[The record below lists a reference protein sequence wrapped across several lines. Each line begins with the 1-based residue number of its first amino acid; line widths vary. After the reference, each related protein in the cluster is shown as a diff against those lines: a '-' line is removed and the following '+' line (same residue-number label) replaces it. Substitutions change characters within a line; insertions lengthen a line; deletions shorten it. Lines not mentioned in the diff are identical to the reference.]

1 MFSFRPDAESTHVGF
16 VPTPL
21 FALPASDLLEAT
33 DGSVPPVIEEP
44 MAEPEVAPAPAPAPT
59 AEEIAALEQ
68 AAFERGIESARA
80 EQQAL
85 KSTCEAMD
93 EAIAAWRATTSS
105 LLTANRTQVLDLARE
120 LVADWLQAEL
130 ATEPERYVDYLDRA
144 LEEVRADEAVRIL
157 VSEADLARLEANVPE
172 ALERWRSGGAS
183 VATDPALGE
192 ASFRIDTAAAA
203 IEGDLEVLAD
213 RLRALLDPALSTEA
227 PSSRLAQGGAE

>member
-1 MFSFRPDAESTHVGF
+1 
-16 VPTPL
+16 
-21 FALPASDLLEAT
+21 
-33 DGSVPPVIEEP
+33 

-130 ATEPERYVDYLDRA
+130 ATEPERYLDRA
-144 LEEVRADEAVRIL
+144 LEGPGRRAVR
-157 VSEADLARLEANVPE
+157 S
-172 ALERWRSGGAS
+172 
-183 VATDPALGE
+183 
-192 ASFRIDTAAAA
+192 SFPRRTSP
-203 IEGDLEVLAD
+203 GS
-213 RLRALLDPALSTEA
+213 RPCRRR
-227 PSSRLAQGGAE
+227 SRLAGWRRRHRSGAR

>member
-21 FALPASDLLEAT
+21 LATPASDLLEAT
-33 DGSVPPVIEEP
+33 DGSAPPVIDEP
-44 MAEPEVAPAPAPAPT
+44 VAEPEVAPAAVPT

-68 AAFERGIESARA
+68 AAFERGVESARA

-85 KSTCEAMD
+85 QATCQAMD

-120 LVADWLQAEL
+120 LVGHWLQAEL
-130 ATEPERYVDYLDRA
+130 TTESERYVDYLDRA
-144 LEEVRADEAVRIL
+144 LEGVRADEEVRIR
-157 VSEADLARLEANVPE
+157 VSEADLTRLEANAPE

-183 VATDPALGE
+183 IVTDPALGE
-192 ASFRIDTAAAA
+192 ASFRIDTAGAE

-213 RLRALLDPALSTEA
+213 RLRGLLDPALSAEA
-227 PSSRLAQGGAE
+227 PSSPTAQEGAE

>member
-1 MFSFRPDAESTHVGF
+1 MYSFRPDAESTHVGF

-21 FALPASDLLEAT
+21 FAARAPELLEAT
-33 DGSVPPVIEEP
+33 DGPAPPVIDEP
-44 MAEPEVAPAPAPAPT
+44 ATEPEVAPAELPT

-68 AAFERGIESARA
+68 AAFERGVESARA

-85 KSTCEAMD
+85 QATCRTMD

-120 LVADWLQAEL
+120 LVAHWLQAEL
-130 ATEPERYVDYLDRA
+130 ATESGRYADYLDRA
-144 LEEVRADEAVRIL
+144 LEGVRADEEVRIL
-157 VSEADLARLEANVPE
+157 VSEADLARLEANAPE

-183 VATDPALGE
+183 VATDPALAE

-203 IEGDLEVLAD
+203 IEGDLDVLAD
-213 RLRALLDPALSTEA
+213 RLRALLDPAVSAEA
-227 PSSRLAQGGAE
+227 PASPVAQEGVE